1 MSNLRGTV
9 RLTGVAV
16 RAMLVLTL
24 VLGVGYTLAITGIG
38 QLILPWQANGSQ
50 VDAKDRPVGGWL
62 GGSASA
68 GSILIGQS
76 FTSASPSS
84 GSDAKGNAL
93 PQYFQPRPSA
103 AGDGYDPR
111 SSGGSNLG
119 PNNPDLVKTITE
131 RRAVIAAREHVAES
145 AVPAD
150 AVTASGSGLDPQISP
165 AYALLQVDR
174 VAEARGLDATVVRN
188 LVESKMQ
195 TRDLGFLGE
204 PRVNV
209 VDLNLALDAL
219 QR

>member
-1 MSNLRGTV
+1 MSNLRSTV

-24 VLGVGYTLAITGIG
+24 VLGVGYTLVVTGIG
-38 QLILPWQANGSQ
+38 QLALPWQANGSQ
-50 VDAKDRPVGGWL
+50 VDAQDRPVGGWI
-62 GGSASA
+62 GGDRSA
-68 GSILIGQS
+68 GSLLIGQS
-76 FTSASPSS
+76 FT
-84 GSDAKGNAL
+84 DAKGDAL

-119 PNNPDLVKTITE
+119 PNNPDLVAAITD
-131 RRAVIAAREHVAES
+131 RRAAIAAREHVSPS

-150 AVTASGSGLDPQISP
+150 AVTASGSGLDPHISP

-174 VAEARGLDATVVRN
+174 VAAARGLDASTVRR
-188 LVESKMQ
+188 LVEARIQS
-195 TRDLGFLGE
+195 RDLGFLGE

-209 VDLNLALDAL
+209 VDLNLALDEGA
-219 QR
+219 R